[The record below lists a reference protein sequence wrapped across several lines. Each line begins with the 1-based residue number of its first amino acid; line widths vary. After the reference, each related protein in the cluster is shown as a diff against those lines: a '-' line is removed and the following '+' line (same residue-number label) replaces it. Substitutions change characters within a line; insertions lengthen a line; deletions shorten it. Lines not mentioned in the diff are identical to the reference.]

1 MKTLNDFF
9 DHIYLINLDRRTDR
23 YADCLTEFEKLGIT
37 VERVSAIDGSPI
49 FKHGLNVNAGNYGL
63 LLTQK
68 KILQDAIDN
77 NYKNFLMLE
86 DDVIFIDGTTDYFF
100 NKIEALPEDW
110 DFLYLGGNN
119 IFHWGNFNLITGDL
133 NFKVAKENY
142 KSLDHELCKT
152 TWTQCAHA
160 ISVNSRFYETL
171 MNAMI
176 NNPTKAGDMIHPML
190 QQRGCKAYT
199 FLPSLALQRA
209 GFSDIDNVYW
219 DHNIYDANS
228 F

>member
-9 DHIYLINLDRRTDR
+9 DHIYCINLDRRTDR
-23 YADCLTEFEKLGIT
+23 YEECLKEFQKINIT
-37 VERVSAIDGSPI
+37 VERVSAIDGKPI
-49 FKHGLNVNAGNYGL
+49 FKEGLNLNAGNYGL
-63 LLTQK
+63 FLTQK
-68 KILQDAIDN
+68 KILQDAIDH

-86 DDVIFIDGTTDYFF
+86 DDVTFNNNINERFF
-100 NKIEALPEDW
+100 EKIKALPEDW

-119 IFHWGNFNLITGDL
+119 VFYKGTFRLITGDL

-142 KSLDHELCKT
+142 KSLDYELCKT

-160 ISVNSRFYETL
+160 IAINSKFYDTL
-171 MNAMI
+171 MTTMI
-176 NNPTKAGDMIHPML
+176 NNSTMAGDMIHPML
-190 QQRGCKAYT
+190 QQQGCNAYT

-209 GFSDIDNVYW
+209 GFSDIDNVFW